1 MKPATAITV
10 LFLALLSLL
19 QLGRVVLGWEVI
31 VNGVTIP
38 LWVSGVACLVAATL
52 ALMLWR
58 ESRR

>member
-38 LWVSGVACLVAATL
+38 LWASAVACLVAATL